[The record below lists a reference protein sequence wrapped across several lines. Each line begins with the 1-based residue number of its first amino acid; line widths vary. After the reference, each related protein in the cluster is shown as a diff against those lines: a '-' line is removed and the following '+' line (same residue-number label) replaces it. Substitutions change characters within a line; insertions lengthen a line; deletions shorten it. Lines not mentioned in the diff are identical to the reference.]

1 MTNRDWLATLSDE
14 EFYDSFK
21 RVEKTEGAWS
31 IDTRR
36 YMIDWLDAEHA
47 DTLKAKL
54 EKEAWHITEK

>member
-21 RVEKTEGAWS
+21 RVEKTEGMWS
-31 IDTRR
+31 TDTRQ

-47 DTLKAKL
+47 DIREAKQK
-54 EKEAWHITEK
+54 KEAWPITEK

>member
-21 RVEKTEGAWS
+21 RVEQTEGMWS

-47 DTLKAKL
+47 DILEAKP
-54 EKEAWHITEK
+54 EKEAWPVTEK